1 MNQIIAIL
9 PHYKF
14 DKMKRNVGA
23 FIRKNKMTMI
33 IIIIVILFLLL

>member
-9 PHYKF
+9 PHYNF
-14 DKMKRNVGA
+14 DKMKQNVGT

-33 IIIIVILFLLL
+33 VVIIVILFLLL